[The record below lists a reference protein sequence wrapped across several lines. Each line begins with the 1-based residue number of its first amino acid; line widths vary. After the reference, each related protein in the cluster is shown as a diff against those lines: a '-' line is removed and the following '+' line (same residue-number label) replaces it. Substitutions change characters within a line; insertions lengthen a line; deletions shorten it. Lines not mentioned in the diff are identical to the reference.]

1 MWHTAATRPAVQ
13 RMYFDECE
21 EMWRPYRPKPSR
33 SRALRRPTLHRS
45 ASRVLSAHVLPPPR
59 DDALLHAR
67 ALGVPRDCVDADEL
81 RRAYHRLSRR
91 THPDRGGDADAF
103 ARVSAA
109 YDWLGDR
116 ARRARYATSNGAY
129 GAHARPRPLPLEDG

>member
-45 ASRVLSAHVLPPPR
+45 ASRVLSAHAQGIFVKLSVAI
-59 DDALLHAR
+59 ALTITAILVVTNA
-67 ALGVPRDCVDADEL
+67 ALGSQE
-81 RRAYHRLSRR
+81 
-91 THPDRGGDADAF
+91 
-103 ARVSAA
+103 
-109 YDWLGDR
+109 
-116 ARRARYATSNGAY
+116 GAV
-129 GAHARPRPLPLEDG
+129 